1 MFFREESKAQLW
13 RWREVLLGMGILLLG
28 GWLALTSIG
37 LIAWIGWVLLA
48 IGAVWLFAGVQ
59 RARFRVGIGGAGM
72 VQVDEREVIY
82 FGPLQGGSVSIEAI
96 SKIELIPAEGATQ
109 RWVLFE
115 PGRNPLS
122 IPTNA
127 DNAENLFDA
136 FAALDGFEMQATLS
150 ALNAPPDHPVVIW
163 QKMHS
168 GPALTSTPFVL
179 NSDT

>member
-13 RWREVLLGMGILLLG
+13 RWREVLLGMAILLLG
-28 GWLALTSIG
+28 GWLVLTSIG

-59 RARFRVGIGGAGM
+59 RARFRVGTGGAGM

-96 SKIELIPAEGATQ
+96 SKIELTPAEGATH

-115 PGRNPLS
+115 PGRNPLT

-127 DNAENLFDA
+127 DNADNLFDA

-150 ALNAPPDHPVVIW
+150 VLNAPPDHPVVIW
-163 QKMHS
+163 QKRTVTLHTL
-168 GPALTSTPFVL
+168 PLH
-179 NSDT
+179 